1 MTTKELYKK
10 HKSGSM
16 SNQKFLYEVR
26 RDAHLPWINNLTSYE
41 DAVKILKNKGIINEA
56 DGKKYGEVEIISK
69 TIDMVNPYEYS
80 KGMDYEL
87 GMATNPVRTDLTEE
101 EVLLAQKKVL
111 KNITKDANYYTRL
124 YAGQKIDDT
133 ECYKEIEIEGKKL
146 EPNLKAE
153 MKGRKAD
160 GYLKK
165 EAIKSPKSNVKVD
178 LGKKEAG
185 TKKPK
190 GVSEFKDKGV
200 TGSFKTIKEGI
211 EEIIRE
217 KLAQKKVNEVTG
229 KEAKEIAQLTG
240 TRDSIVQKFIDDYNL
255 NAKNLFNFIAKGEEK
270 VKKDFATAMLGKPG
284 NEYQGDFVGM
294 FGESIVNE
302 ATDFNEPWKYD
313 FVKDGDDCIK
323 VDPETGTRSKV
334 HHSYCKRTQNE
345 AKVKEAAGISQSK
358 KDKARA
364 ALSIHLRSAKEE
376 GDKDAEKEVLD
387 ARDKIMKASSLKDIV
402 NILDG
407 YGYSVKEISDI
418 LGNIKDEAKVNEHH
432 NDPNF
437 PVVNGL
443 YDLLDV
449 IVADWGKEDLYQEVE
464 DVIVAYTEPDATTIS
479 KEAIK
484 KIKDVLENY
493 DVLEDYAELISKIAV
508 KEPGI
513 APRNNNLAPIDR
525 MYNSDD
531 YVQAQRDMNETP
543 KKSSGEKMKEALKKA
558 LKSDDK
564 VKAIREKKN
573 KSLEEG
579 AMDDQIAQA
588 EKAVAQKK
596 KETADA
602 EKKLADI
609 KGKEAAAEAQG

>member
-133 ECYKEIEIEGKKL
+133 ESYKEIEIEGKKL

-190 GVSEFKDKGV
+190 GVSEFKAKGV

-211 EEIIRE
+211 EEILRE
-217 KLAQKKVNEVTG
+217 KLAKK
-229 KEAKEIAQLTG
+229 
-240 TRDSIVQKFIDDYNL
+240 
-255 NAKNLFNFIAKGEEK
+255 
-270 VKKDFATAMLGKPG
+270 
-284 NEYQGDFVGM
+284 
-294 FGESIVNE
+294 
-302 ATDFNEPWKYD
+302 
-313 FVKDGDDCIK
+313 
-323 VDPETGTRSKV
+323 
-334 HHSYCKRTQNE
+334 
-345 AKVKEAAGISQSK
+345 
-358 KDKARA
+358 KA
-364 ALSIHLRSAKEE
+364 
-376 GDKDAEKEVLD
+376 
-387 ARDKIMKASSLKDIV
+387 
-402 NILDG
+402 N
-407 YGYSVKEISDI
+407 
-418 LGNIKDEAKVNEHH
+418 EAKVNEISFDDAIVPIKQTMASLGYKGEYDPFVEEGYIFEKDFADGLMRISITNLYDDQEKFTFTAQHFDRITKSQLFGLIKKKVIDYENGNWVSKDGDVEIVDLGTGMFSLDKPGVEDLIKKAVQRVEDKAVATKGIPENKTKVDEHH
-432 NDPNF
+432 NDPDF

-443 YDLLDV
+443 YDLLDA

-464 DVIVAYTEPDATTIS
+464 DIIVAYTEPDATMIS

-513 APRNNNLAPIDR
+513 SPRYNNNNLAPIDR

-531 YVQAQRDMNETP
+531 YVQAQRDMNENSP
-543 KKSSGEKMKEALKKA
+543 KTNAVNKIKETLKASLKKEAL
-558 LKSDDK
+558 L
-564 VKAIREKKN
+564 VPKN
-573 KSLEEG
+573 TPP
-579 AMDDQIAQA
+579 DQI
-588 EKAVAQKK
+588 KK
-596 KETADA
+596 YSVQGIDV
-602 EKKLADI
+602 KLDT
-609 KGKEAAAEAQG
+609 K